1 MLQLT
6 VGLVLKEDP
15 MQIARLSRFITAAA
29 FLVAALSG
37 AAAHALNVGDK
48 APAFTLPAS
57 VGKQASLADFAGK
70 SVVLFFYTGA
80 FTNS

>member
-1 MLQLT
+1 MH
-6 VGLVLKEDP
+6 
-15 MQIARLSRFITAAA
+15 MARMFRFIAATA
-29 FLVAALSG
+29 FLVTALSSS
-37 AAAHALNVGDK
+37 AAHALSVGDK

-57 VGKQASLADFAGK
+57 VGKQASLSDFAGK

>member
-1 MLQLT
+1 MQL
-6 VGLVLKEDP
+6 
-15 MQIARLSRFITAAA
+15 ARLRRFFTATA
-29 FLVAALSG
+29 FIVAALSAGG
-37 AAAHALNVGDK
+37 AQALNVGDK

-57 VGKQASLADFAGK
+57 VGKQASLSDFAGK

>member
-1 MLQLT
+1 MQL
-6 VGLVLKEDP
+6 
-15 MQIARLSRFITAAA
+15 ARLRRFFTATA
-29 FLVAALSG
+29 FIVAALSG
-37 AAAHALNVGDK
+37 GAAQAVNVGDK

-57 VGKQASLADFAGK
+57 VGKQASLSDFAGK

>member
-1 MLQLT
+1 
-6 VGLVLKEDP
+6 
-15 MQIARLSRFITAAA
+15 MQIARLSRFITATA
-29 FLVAALSG
+29 FLAAALCSG
-37 AAAHALNVGDK
+37 AAHAVNVGDK

-57 VGKQASLADFAGK
+57 VGKQASLSDFAGK